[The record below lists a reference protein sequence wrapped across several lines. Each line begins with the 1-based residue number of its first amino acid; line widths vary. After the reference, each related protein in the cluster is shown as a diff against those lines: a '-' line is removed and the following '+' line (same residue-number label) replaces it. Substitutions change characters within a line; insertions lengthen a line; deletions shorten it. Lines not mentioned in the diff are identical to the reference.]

1 MTDLMYGRAQL
12 AFELWDDLIA
22 IDLTPSPTNARSGHV
37 ITFAYQNDHNPDT
50 HDTYTPF
57 TDNGIR
63 PFRGL
68 HEYAINS
75 RQVWMGSGAMD
86 SAVNSDAG
94 FDFGD
99 KGFQTY
105 LHEIGHALGLSHP
118 GSYDSFTG
126 GATYAADA
134 EYIQDTQQYTLMSYF
149 RPDIDHIGSDGLW
162 SFAATPLLHDIV
174 AIQDKYGADMTTR
187 TGDTTYGFHSTADR
201 AVFDFTQNVDPA
213 IAIWDAGGNND
224 TLDVSGYGQDQ
235 RIDLHAGSFSDVGAL
250 RQNVAIAYNCDIE
263 NAVGGSGND
272 TITGN
277 DLANRLYG
285 GVGNDRLIGGNGND
299 TLDGGANNDTLI
311 GGAGRDT
318 LFGSGGNDVFVF
330 QALSDSGPTP
340 ATCDMIRD
348 FQHVADKIDLSA
360 IDANTTVAGD
370 QAFAFVTD
378 FTGHAGELQWD
389 STGPSSYVVTA
400 DVNGDR
406 LADFALQITI
416 PGEPR
421 LVLLQATD
429 FIL

>member
-1 MTDLMYGRAQL
+1 MPVTDIPLIDPLSTPWKPWLTLDQVAAQLQTQWGGAREGDRYTWTDSTVYYSIVRDGLAPQDTVTPMRDEAAAFSSRFMTDLMYGRAQL

-105 LHEIGHALGLSHP
+105 LHEIGNALGLSHP

-187 TGDTTYGFHSTADR
+187 TG
-201 AVFDFTQNVDPA
+201 
-213 IAIWDAGGNND
+213 
-224 TLDVSGYGQDQ
+224 
-235 RIDLHAGSFSDVGAL
+235 
-250 RQNVAIAYNCDIE
+250 
-263 NAVGGSGND
+263 
-272 TITGN
+272 
-277 DLANRLYG
+277 
-285 GVGNDRLIGGNGND
+285 
-299 TLDGGANNDTLI
+299 
-311 GGAGRDT
+311 
-318 LFGSGGNDVFVF
+318 
-330 QALSDSGPTP
+330 
-340 ATCDMIRD
+340 
-348 FQHVADKIDLSA
+348 
-360 IDANTTVAGD
+360 NTV
-370 QAFAFVTD
+370 
-378 FTGHAGELQWD
+378 
-389 STGPSSYVVTA
+389 
-400 DVNGDR
+400 
-406 LADFALQITI
+406 
-416 PGEPR
+416 
-421 LVLLQATD
+421 
-429 FIL
+429 